1 MQKLSTKS
9 KIEEKKCNYAM
20 SKMIEDKV
28 YIFLKKARHK
38 KLQINLL
45 GVNFIKI

>member
-1 MQKLSTKS
+1 
-9 KIEEKKCNYAM
+9 M